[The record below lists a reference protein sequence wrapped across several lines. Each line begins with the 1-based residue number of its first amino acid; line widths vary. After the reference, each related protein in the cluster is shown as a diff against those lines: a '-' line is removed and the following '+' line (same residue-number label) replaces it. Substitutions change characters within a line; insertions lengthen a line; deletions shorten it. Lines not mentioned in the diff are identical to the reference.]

1 VEIENNAVWRRMI
14 MTDTTKV
21 ADDIYMVPWEQGNGQ
36 IRREVWV
43 DKEGKVTHYHLAYI
57 NRETL
62 SGDNGWVMGYDYE
75 NGCLHSHLM
84 EELSTS
90 EFSSLEEMEETFDIK
105 WNNLPKESGP
115 VISHDAMGI
124 NENEDDAIDDYQ
136 ETKGMRL
143 TITKGSAAD
152 FFRRGRELAS
162 KLDRGEQVE
171 KEKVV
176 IFGNRHDLCYSG
188 MQKQ

>member
-1 VEIENNAVWRRMI
+1 
-14 MTDTTKV
+14 
-21 ADDIYMVPWEQGNGQ
+21 
-36 IRREVWV
+36 
-43 DKEGKVTHYHLAYI
+43 
-57 NRETL
+57 
-62 SGDNGWVMGYDYE
+62 
-75 NGCLHSHLM
+75 M
-84 EELSTS
+84 EE
-90 EFSSLEEMEETFDIK
+90 MFDIK
-105 WNNLPKESGP
+105 WNNLSKESGP
-115 VISHDAMGI
+115 VISHDATGI
-124 NENEDDAIDDYQ
+124 NENGDDAIDDYQ